1 MAVAK
6 RIFASVPDYVEA
18 VLKIQA
24 ERQGRSLS
32 SLVAFFLENA
42 ANEALQDSAIS
53 AEYEAEQ
60 NKGAKR

>member
-1 MAVAK
+1 MTVAK

-32 SLVAFFLENA
+32 SLVAFFLETA
-42 ANEALQDSAIS
+42 ANEALQDEAIA
-53 AEYEAEQ
+53 AEYESEQ
-60 NKGAKR
+60 SRGAK

>member
-24 ERQGRSLS
+24 EAQGRSLS
-32 SLVAFFLENA
+32 SLVAFFLETA
-42 ANEALQDSAIS
+42 ANEALQDSSIADK
-53 AEYEAEQ
+53 YEAEQ
-60 NKGAKR
+60 QKESKK